1 MIMAKKYELIE
12 GTENKYIK
20 YEVDYQKGGMNY
32 YNGATEKRGYYLC
45 VRIVERKPSGTNG
58 LMYESFLMFGG
69 TKKLL
74 VEVARKS
81 DKKYQ
86 EAIKLAEQYET
97 ELKQY
102 VLSKEKV

>member
-1 MIMAKKYELIE
+1 MAKKYEKIE
-12 GTENKYIK
+12 GAESKYIK
-20 YEVDYQKGGMNY
+20 YEVDYQKGGTNY
-32 YNGATEKRGYYLC
+32 YNGANEKRGYYLC
-45 VRIVERKPSGTNG
+45 VRVVERKPSGTNG
-58 LMYESFLMFGG
+58 LEYESFLMFGG
-69 TKKLL
+69 IKKLL

-97 ELKQY
+97 ELKEY